1 MDSGSYHVRLCGPP
15 LLHGGRCSERR
26 LRHKSIAL
34 IAYLAVE
41 ARPIGRDTLAF
52 LLWPFSGQAGART
65 NLRTALHD
73 AVLRLP
79 SSAVITAG
87 DTLQLNPRTVSVDI
101 WHLHEV
107 ALHHPNCEIS
117 IQELSR
123 VSALC
128 AGEFLEG
135 FTLRDCREFDAW
147 QLAAGEEIRR
157 QMSVVLTRLVR
168 MQVAVG
174 EYEQAIAP
182 ALRLVAL
189 DPLEESSHRLVIEVY
204 ARCGKWA
211 AGVAQFEQCRRL
223 LSDELGED
231 PSEETVRL
239 VEIVRGHGIP
249 LGNESYL
256 FLRRKSYQ
264 RPPVLS
270 TRFFGRSRE
279 IDEIQKLIC
288 TGNRVTTVTGSAGI
302 GKTRLAI
309 ESVRDLDCVLPEGAV
324 FVDLRTIEMASEV
337 PRLMAQS
344 IGLQQPV
351 DSNADLIASL
361 VNQLD
366 HRGVLLLLDNFEHV
380 ITAAGIVGELL
391 RETQTVQ
398 VLVTSRE
405 PLKIQ
410 GERQIRLMPL
420 GVSLEATFRAVA
432 GSPAPQLFED
442 RARAHLPGFAITHD
456 NYRSVRAICLALDG
470 VPLALELAVPLLEI
484 YTLDELP
491 GRLATSLG
499 YLTHGKRDD
508 DPCHRTLETAI
519 SWSYDLLS
527 RDEKTVLLK
536 LSVFAAVFDLQ
547 AVEAVCGDGS
557 RSNLADTV
565 HSLFDK
571 SFILLVEEA
580 PTKRFGL
587 LQATRQYAIKR
598 RKNLPGLDEVM
609 SRHANYYYSLALR
622 AEDELHGPDQVIWLN
637 RLQADHPNILASLSY
652 MRDHHRTLQAL
663 KMAVALTW
671 FWYQRG
677 HLTLARRW
685 FTQLIDLCNDPLP
698 DLLARALHSLGWF
711 TFLIGEWQGARTLY
725 SSSLDISRRIG
736 DRIAESYALSDLGV
750 VERWLGNVSQGDV
763 FAETAVQVA
772 RATGLQA
779 VLTHALIWAYATT
792 GGVFRDCYPEQQL
805 LEARRLAIETGDLWL
820 HAHSYNGL
828 GDLYCEHG
836 KYADA
841 RTNYEA
847 ALQGFNKLG
856 DRVLAAW
863 TLEGLGRVEIGC
875 RNMTAALR
883 HTVMALCLFDE
894 LGDEL
899 NVGLKMARIAGILH
913 ALEPDPSCAEL
924 AGAAAAM
931 IGRNR
936 RDELCR
942 APQIEE
948 AFHYISGFEDTFPV
962 EWLRGQSMSRADA
975 VNRARDRVTHHSQYA
990 SL

>member
-1 MDSGSYHVRLCGPP
+1 MDAGSCHVRLCGPP
-15 LLHGGRCSERR
+15 LLQGGRCSERR

-34 IAYLAVE
+34 VAYLAVE

-52 LLWPFSGQAGART
+52 LLWPFSGQTGART

-79 SSAVITAG
+79 SSAVVTEG
-87 DTLQLNPRTVSVDI
+87 DTLQLNTRTVSVDI
-101 WHLHEV
+101 WRLREI
-107 ALHHPNCEIS
+107 AFRQPNCKVS
-117 IQELSR
+117 IEELSL

-147 QLAAGEEIRR
+147 QLAADGEIRR

-168 MQVAVG
+168 MRMALG
-174 EYEQAIAP
+174 ECEQAIAP
-182 ALRLVAL
+182 SLRLVAL
-189 DPLEESSHRLVIEVY
+189 DPLEESSHRLAIEVY

-211 AGVAQFEQCRRL
+211 AAVAQFEQCCKL

-231 PSEETVRL
+231 PAEETVHL
-239 VEIVRGHGIP
+239 AEIVRGHGIP
-249 LGNESYL
+249 LGNESSL
-256 FLRRKSYQ
+256 FPRRTSYQ

-279 IDEIQKLIC
+279 IGELQRLIRAG
-288 TGNRVTTVTGSAGI
+288 TRVTTVTGSAGI

-309 ESVRDLDCVLPEGAV
+309 EAVRGLNKALPEGIV
-324 FVDLRTIEMASEV
+324 FVDLRTIELASEV
-337 PRLMAQS
+337 PSLVAQS
-344 IGLQQPV
+344 IGLQQLF

-361 VNQLD
+361 VNQLNQ
-366 HRGVLLLLDNFEHV
+366 RGVLLLLDNFEHV
-380 ITAAGIVGELL
+380 IAAAGLVGQLL

-405 PLKIQ
+405 PLNIQ
-410 GERQIRLMPL
+410 GERQVRLLPL
-420 GVSLEATFRAVA
+420 GVSPEATFRAVA
-432 GSPAPQLFED
+432 GSSAPQLFED
-442 RARAHLPGFAITHD
+442 RARAHLPGFAITRE
-456 NYRSVRAICLALDG
+456 NYEAVRAICMALDG
-470 VPLALELAVPLLEI
+470 VPLALELAVPLLKI
-484 YTLDELP
+484 YTPDELP

-508 DPCHRTLETAI
+508 DPRHRTLETAI

-527 RDEKTVLLK
+527 REEQTVLLK
-536 LSVFAAVFDLQ
+536 LSVFASSFDLP
-547 AVEAVCGDGS
+547 AVEAVCVDGS
-557 RSNLADTV
+557 RSNLSDTV

-571 SFILLVEEA
+571 SLIQLVEEA

-587 LQATRQYAIKR
+587 LQATRQFAVKR
-598 RKNLPGLDEVM
+598 RENLPSLDEVLF
-609 SRHANYYYSLALR
+609 RHANYYYSIALR
-622 AEDELHGPDQVIWLN
+622 AENELHCPDQVTWLN
-637 RLQADHPNILASLSY
+637 RLGADHPNILASLSY
-652 MRDHHRTLQAL
+652 LRDHHRAL
-663 KMAVALTW
+663 PALEMAVALTW

-677 HLTLARRW
+677 HLALARRW
-685 FTQLIDLCNDPLP
+685 FTQLIDLCNDPP
-698 DLLARALHSLGWF
+698 QDLLARALHSLGWF
-711 TFLIGEWQGARTLY
+711 TFLIGEWPGARTLY

-736 DRIAESYALSDLGV
+736 GRIVESYALSDLGV
-750 VERWLGNVSQGDV
+750 VERWLGNVSQGDA

-772 RATGLQA
+772 RATGLRA
-779 VLTHALIWAYATT
+779 VLTRALIWAYATT
-792 GGVFRDCYPEQQL
+792 GGVFRNRYPEQQL
-805 LEARRLAIETGDLWL
+805 LEARRLAIETGDIWL

-836 KYADA
+836 KYAEA
-841 RTNYEA
+841 RSNYES
-847 ALQGFNKLG
+847 ALQRFNELG

-863 TLEGLGRVEIGC
+863 TIEGLGRVEMGC
-875 RNMTAALR
+875 GNMTAALR
-883 HTVMALCLFDE
+883 HTVQALCLFDE

-913 ALEPDPSCAEL
+913 ELEPDPRCAEL
-924 AGAAAAM
+924 AGAAEAM

-936 RDELCR
+936 RDELYK

-948 AFHYISGFEDTFPV
+948 AFHYISGFQHTFPV
-962 EWLRGQSMSRADA
+962 EWLRGQSLSRADA
-975 VNRARDRVTHHSQYA
+975 VKRARERATHLSLYA

>member
-1 MDSGSYHVRLCGPP
+1 
-15 LLHGGRCSERR
+15 
-26 LRHKSIAL
+26 
-34 IAYLAVE
+34 
-41 ARPIGRDTLAF
+41 
-52 LLWPFSGQAGART
+52 
-65 NLRTALHD
+65 
-73 AVLRLP
+73 LP
-79 SSAVITAG
+79 SSTVITDG
-87 DTLQLNPRTVSVDI
+87 DTLQLNPRSVSVDI
-101 WHLHEV
+101 WQLREIAFHQS
-107 ALHHPNCEIS
+107 NCEVS
-117 IQELSR
+117 VEELGR

-168 MQVAVG
+168 LQVTAG
-174 EYEQAIAP
+174 EYEQAIAA

-189 DPLEESSHRLVIEVY
+189 DPLEEASHRMVIEVY

-211 AGVAQFEQCRRL
+211 AAASQFEQCRSL
-223 LSDELGED
+223 LADELGED
-231 PSEETVRL
+231 PSAETVRL
-239 VEIVRGHGIP
+239 MGIVRDHGIP
-249 LGNESYL
+249 LGNESSL
-256 FLRRKSYQ
+256 FPRGKSYQ

-279 IDEIQKLIC
+279 IDEIQRLIC
-288 TGNRVTTVTGSAGI
+288 TGNRVTTVTGAAGI

-309 ESVRDLDCVLPEGAV
+309 ESVRDLDYVLPEGVV
-324 FVDLRTIEMASEV
+324 FVDLRTIDTASEV
-337 PRLMAQS
+337 PRLVAQS
-344 IGLQQPV
+344 IGLHQPV
-351 DSNADLIASL
+351 DSNADVIATL
-361 VNQLD
+361 ANQLD

-380 ITAAGIVGELL
+380 ISAAGIVGELL
-391 RETQTVQ
+391 RETKTVQ

-405 PLKIQ
+405 PLNIQ
-410 GERQIRLMPL
+410 GERQIRLPPL
-420 GVSLEATFRAVA
+420 GVSPEETLRAVA

-442 RARAHLPGFAITHD
+442 RARTHLHGFAIDHA
-456 NYRSVRAICLALDG
+456 NYRSVRAICSALDG
-470 VPLALELAVPLLEI
+470 VPLAIELAVPLLEI
-484 YTLDELP
+484 YALDELP

-527 RDEKTVLLK
+527 RNEQTVLLK
-536 LSVFAAVFDLQ
+536 LSVFAAAFDLQ
-547 AVEAVCGDGS
+547 AAEAVCGDGS
-557 RSNLADTV
+557 RYNLSDTV

-571 SFILLVEEA
+571 SFILLAEEA

-587 LQATRQYAIKR
+587 LQATRQFVIKR
-598 RKNLPGLDEVM
+598 RKTLPSLDEVM
-609 SRHANYYYSLALR
+609 SRHAIYYYTLALR
-622 AEDELHGPDQVIWLN
+622 TEDELHSPDQVTWLN
-637 RLQADHPNILASLSY
+637 RIQADHPNILASLSY

-663 KMAVALTW
+663 EMAVALSW

-677 HLTLARRW
+677 HLSLARRW
-685 FTQLIDLCNDPLP
+685 LAQLIDLCNDAPP

-711 TFLIGEWQGARTLY
+711 TFLNGEWQEARTLY

-750 VERWLGNVSQGDV
+750 VERWLGNLSQGDV

-772 RATGLQA
+772 RASGIQA
-779 VLTHALIWAYATT
+779 VLAHALIWAYATT
-792 GGVFRDCYPEQQL
+792 GGVFRDCHPEQEL
-805 LEARRLAIETGDLWL
+805 LEARRLAIATGDLWL

-828 GDLYCEHG
+828 GDLYCEQG
-836 KYADA
+836 EYAAA
-841 RTNYEA
+841 RTAYET
-847 ALQGFNKLG
+847 ALQMFDELG

-863 TLEGLGRVEIGC
+863 TLEGLGRVEMGC

-883 HTVMALCLFDE
+883 HTVQALCLFDE

-899 NVGLKMARIAGILH
+899 NVGLKMARIAEILH
-913 ALEPDPSCAEL
+913 ALEPDTGCAEL
-924 AGAAAAM
+924 AGAAAVM

-936 RDELCR
+936 RDELYR

-948 AFHYISGFEDTFPV
+948 AFHYISSFEDTFPA
-962 EWLRGQSMSRADA
+962 EWLSGQSMCRADA
-975 VNRARDRVTHHSQYA
+975 VNQVRDLVAHHSQSA

>member
-1 MDSGSYHVRLCGPP
+1 MDAGSFHVRLCGPP
-15 LLHGGRCSERR
+15 LLHGADCSERR

-34 IAYLAVE
+34 VAYLAVE
-41 ARPIGRDTLAF
+41 ARPIGRDTLAS

-79 SSAVITAG
+79 SSAVITDG

-107 ALHHPNCEIS
+107 VRQQPNCEVS
-117 IQELSR
+117 IEELSR

-147 QLAAGEEIRR
+147 QLAAGEQIRR
-157 QMSVVLTRLVR
+157 QMSVVLTRLVQMR
-168 MQVAVG
+168 VAEG
-174 EYEQAIAP
+174 ECEQAIAP

-211 AGVAQFEQCRRL
+211 AAVAQFDQCCRL

-231 PSEETVRL
+231 PSDETVHL
-239 VEIVRGHGIP
+239 AEIVRSHAVP
-249 LGNESYL
+249 LGNESSL
-256 FLRRKSYQ
+256 FPRRKSYQ

-279 IDEIQKLIC
+279 IEKIQRLIC
-288 TGNRVTTVTGSAGI
+288 TGNRVTTLTGSAGI

-309 ESVRDLDCVLPEGAV
+309 EAVRDLDCVVQEGAV
-324 FVDLRTIEMASEV
+324 FVDLRTIEAASEV
-337 PRLMAQS
+337 PRLVAES
-344 IGLQQPV
+344 IGLQQPF
-351 DSNADLIASL
+351 DSNADLLAVL

-366 HRGVLLLLDNFEHV
+366 RRKVLLLLDNFEHV
-380 ITAAGIVGELL
+380 IPAAEIVGQLL

-405 PLKIQ
+405 PLNIQ

-420 GVSLEATFRAVA
+420 GVSPEATFRAVA

-442 RARAHLPGFAITHD
+442 RARAHLPGFAITRE
-456 NYRSVRAICLALDG
+456 NCEAVRAICKALDG
-470 VPLALELAVPLLEI
+470 VPLAIELAAPLLEI
-484 YTLDELP
+484 YKPDELP
-491 GRLATSLG
+491 ARLATSLG
-499 YLTHGKRDD
+499 YLTRGKRDD
-508 DPCHRTLETAI
+508 DPRHRTLETAI

-527 RDEKTVLLK
+527 RDEQTVLLK
-536 LSVFAAVFDLQ
+536 LSVFAAAFDLQ

-557 RSNLADTV
+557 RSNLSDTV

-571 SFILLVEEA
+571 SLIQLVEEA

-587 LQATRQYAIKR
+587 LQATQQFAVVR
-598 RKNLPGLDEVM
+598 RENLPSLDEVL

-622 AEDELHGPDQVIWLN
+622 AQDELHGPDQVTWLN
-637 RLQADHPNILASLSY
+637 RLGADHPNILASLSY
-652 MRDHHRTLQAL
+652 LRDHHRAL
-663 KMAVALTW
+663 PALEMAVALTW

-677 HLTLARRW
+677 HLALARRW
-685 FTQLIDLCNDPLP
+685 FTQLIDLCNDPP
-698 DLLARALHSLGWF
+698 QDLLARALHSLGWF
-711 TFLIGEWQGARTLY
+711 TFLIGEWRGARTLY

-772 RATGLQA
+772 RASGLQA
-779 VLTHALIWAYATT
+779 VLTRALIWAYATT
-792 GGVFRDCYPEQQL
+792 GGVFRNCYPEQQL
-805 LEARRLAIETGDLWL
+805 LEARHLAIGTGDLWL

-841 RTNYEA
+841 RSNYEA
-847 ALQGFNKLG
+847 ALQRFNELG

-875 RNMTAALR
+875 RNMAAALR
-883 HTVMALCLFDE
+883 HTVQALCLFDE

-899 NVGLKMARIAGILH
+899 NVGLKMARIAEILRE
-913 ALEPDPSCAEL
+913 LESDPICAEL

-931 IGRNR
+931 IGRSR
-936 RDELCR
+936 YDELCR

-948 AFHYISGFEDTFPV
+948 ASHYISGFEDAFPV

-975 VNRARDRVTHHSQYA
+975 VNLTRDQFARRPG
-990 SL
+990 